1 MSEER
6 NIEQQHGRDY
16 YHEPPPAPLLDTAE
30 LKRWSF
36 YRATIAEFIG
46 TLFFLFLA
54 VSTVV
59 NYKEPNYTDKCSRIG
74 YLGIALANGGVFFV
88 LVHCT
93 SGISGGHL
101 NPAVTFGMLL
111 TRRMSLIR
119 AAAYM
124 VAQCLGALC
133 GVLFVICFTN
143 SDEQQSSE
151 GVVNVVTRNYTNG
164 AGLVAEYIGT
174 FVLVYTVFSSTDPKR
189 NARDSHLPVLS
200 PLPIG
205 LAVFVVHLAT
215 IPITGTGI
223 NPARSLGT
231 NLIYLTTRE
240 AMDDLWI
247 FWVGPFLGAL
257 AAAVYHKYILRA
269 GAVKAL
275 RSFRASGFSGSQPPV

>member
-1 MSEER
+1 MIEER
-6 NIEQQHGRDY
+6 NIEHQHGRDY

-46 TLFFLFLA
+46 TLLFLFLA

-74 YLGIALANGGVFFV
+74 YLGLLWPTVA
-88 LVHCT
+88 C
-93 SGISGGHL
+93 GHL

-124 VAQCLGALC
+124 VAQCLGALF
-133 GVLFVICFTN
+133 GVLFVIFFTN

-151 GVVNVVTRNYTNG
+151 GVVNVVTRSYTNG
-164 AGLVAEYIGT
+164 AGLVAEFIGT
-174 FVLVYTVFSSTDPKR
+174 VVLVYTVFSSTDPKR
-189 NARDSHLPVLS
+189 NARDSHVPVLS

-231 NLIYLTTRE
+231 NLIYRSTTE

-257 AAAVYHKYILRA
+257 AAAVYHRYILRA

-275 RSFRASGFSGSQPPV
+275 RSFRASGSSGSQLPV